1 MSRGSKRRAVKAQ
14 VKAQR
19 VLLTKPR
26 VELLR
31 REHSVGLR
39 PVWAAKGKTPKPGAI
54 KAANLLTWIETNL
67 IIRIKQ
73 PEDLDGRKV
82 RLVPFT
88 LNSAQRILAQHLAFC
103 WANRLPIRWW
113 IPKSRQMGISTFVQA
128 VLFTMAIGTEGYH
141 AATVAHT
148 EFAAGEIFKKEQTF
162 EANLADRLKLPMT
175 SCQAA
180 KFEWEHES
188 GTWVGS
194 VKSGDALGRGP
205 TLNAIHFSEV
215 ANFADQ
221 GRDPEEATSAALGA
235 LAEGEDSMVFY
246 ESTAKGRDPFY
257 FAGCEKARDPD
268 AGGIDQLIFLPW
280 YLEDG
285 YQMTWQRFREERIAA
300 GKADPGRKF
309 VATPDEE
316 QLRDRIAN
324 LVVGKAEVLWK
335 HRCELTDEQLI
346 WYRAILFTKCHGKL
360 ETRAREFP
368 STYDE
373 AFTATARCMFS
384 AEVINFYT
392 RTSSPPL
399 QRGNLYRDKLTGEAR
414 FASEVTG
421 RCRIWR
427 QPIPGREY
435 VIGADVG
442 GEKKGQDPHAAYVLD
457 KQSLEIAAAYRGL
470 AEWEVYS
477 DDLFM
482 LGQLFNVAELVVE
495 NNRRP
500 AVVGKLH
507 SENYPRL
514 YYYWDE
520 QAIRGQR
527 PRTPGFNTNRKTR
540 PMLIDHVDSALRTH
554 KLKSYDPGLPRE
566 LETFVWVERE
576 KRYRATGKN
585 NDDRIMALALAVYR
599 ARGYVDSAED
609 APVEHSAAYTRF
621 LQLQAMDD
629 SGGERQGP
637 IYL

>member
-1 MSRGSKRRAVKAQ
+1 M
-14 VKAQR
+14 
-19 VLLTKPR
+19 
-26 VELLR
+26 
-31 REHSVGLR
+31 R
-39 PVWAAKGKTPKPGAI
+39 PTWTAKGKSPKPGAI
-54 KAANLLTWIETNL
+54 KAANLFSWIETNL
-67 IIRIKQ
+67 VIRIKQ
-73 PEDLDGRKV
+73 PEDVDGRKV

-88 LNSAQRILAQHLAFC
+88 FNSAQRILAQHLAFC

-128 VLFTMAIGTEGYH
+128 VLFAMAIGTEGYH

-162 EANLADRLKLPMT
+162 EANLPEQLKLPMI
-175 SCQAA
+175 SKQSA

-235 LAEGEDSMVFY
+235 LAEGDDSMVFY

-257 FAGCEKARDPD
+257 FSGCEKAKDPD

-300 GKADPGRKF
+300 GKTDPGKKF
-309 VATPDEE
+309 EATPEE
-316 QLRDRIAN
+316 LQLRAHIGS
-324 LVVGKAEVLWK
+324 LVVGKGEQLWK
-335 HRCELTDEQLI
+335 HRCDLTDAQLI
-346 WYRAILFTKCHGKL
+346 WFRAILSTKCHDKL
-360 ETRAREFP
+360 STRAREFP

-373 AFTATARCMFS
+373 AFTATARCLFS
-384 AEVINFYT
+384 AATINHYT
-392 RTSSPPL
+392 RTSTQPL
-399 QRGNLYRDKLTGEAR
+399 QRGNLYRDKMNGRSLL
-414 FASEVTG
+414 ASEVTG
-421 RCRIWR
+421 RTRIWR
-427 QPIPGREY
+427 LPLDGRDY

-457 KQSLEIAAAYRGL
+457 KQTLEVVAAYHGI
-470 AEWEVYS
+470 AEWEVYA
-477 DDLFM
+477 DDLYL
-482 LGQLFNVAELVVE
+482 LGEFYNVAELVVE

-507 SENYPRL
+507 AEAYPQL

-520 QAIRGQR
+520 QAVRGQR

-540 PMLIDHVDSALRTH
+540 PMLIDYVDKGLRTKNIKSYDSALA
-554 KLKSYDPGLPRE
+554 RE
-566 LETFVWVERE
+566 METFVWVERE
-576 KRYRATGKN
+576 KRYRATGKKN
-585 NDDRIMALALAVYR
+585 HDDRIVALALAVYR
-599 ARGYVDSAED
+599 VRGYVERGED
-609 APVEHSAAYTRF
+609 APVEHSSAYARF
-621 LQLQAMDD
+621 LQLQSLDNLD
-629 SGGERQGP
+629 KRERQGP

>member
-1 MSRGSKRRAVKAQ
+1 MW
-14 VKAQR
+14 
-19 VLLTKPR
+19 T
-26 VELLR
+26 
-31 REHSVGLR
+31 
-39 PVWAAKGKTPKPGAI
+39 AKGANPAPGAV
-54 KAANLLTWIETNL
+54 KAANLLTWIETHL

-73 PEDLDGRKV
+73 PETTSSGAKV

-103 WANRLPIRWW
+103 WANLLPIRWW

-128 VLFTMAIGTEGYH
+128 VLFAMAIGTQGYH

-162 EANLADRLKLPMT
+162 EANLSEGEKLPMT

-235 LAEGEDSMVFY
+235 LAEGDDSMVFY

-257 FAGCEKARDPD
+257 FTGCEKARDAD
-268 AGGIDQLIFLPW
+268 AGGLDQLIFLPW

-285 YQMTWQRFREERIAA
+285 YRMSWADYRSQRIAA
-300 GKADPGRKF
+300 GKTDPGKVFRI
-309 VATPDEE
+309 TEE
-316 QLRDRIAN
+316 EERLRSKIAN
-324 LVVGKAEVLWK
+324 LVVGKNEVLWR
-335 HRCELTDEQLI
+335 HRADLTDEQLI
-346 WYRAILFTKCHGKL
+346 WYRLILSTKCHDKL

-368 STYDE
+368 STYEE
-373 AFTATARCMFS
+373 AFTATARCMFT
-384 AEVINFYT
+384 AESINFYT

-399 QRGNLYRDKLTGEAR
+399 CRGNLFRDKLQGTPQ

-421 RCRIWR
+421 RCRIWKM
-427 QPIPGREY
+427 PVHGREY
-435 VIGADVG
+435 VVGADVG

-457 KQSLEIAAAYRGL
+457 KSSLEIVASYHGI

-477 DDLFM
+477 DDLY
-482 LGQLFNVAELVVE
+482 LLAELYNTAELVVE

-507 SENYPRL
+507 AEGYPRL

-520 QAIRGQR
+520 QAVRGQR

-540 PMLIDHVDSALRTH
+540 PMLIDYVDKAIRTQAL
-554 KLKSYDPGLPRE
+554 LSSDAALPRE
-566 LETFVWVERE
+566 
-576 KRYRATGKN
+576 
-585 NDDRIMALALAVYR
+585 M
-599 ARGYVDSAED
+599 
-609 APVEHSAAYTRF
+609 
-621 LQLQAMDD
+621 
-629 SGGERQGP
+629 
-637 IYL
+637 